1 LNAKMIRRH
10 PHVFGNLKAETAE
23 DVKQTWDQLKQKE
36 KKQEESSSLLE
47 GVPKHFPALMKAYE
61 LQKKAAK
68 AGFDWNDA
76 EEVLKKVQEELK
88 EMSEA
93 ETQEEKE
100 EELGDVLFALVN
112 FARFLKVQP
121 ELALH
126 GSCYKFERR
135 FRYIESQVRM
145 SQKSWE
151 DFSLEELDAWWD
163 EAKRLEKGE

>member
-1 LNAKMIRRH
+1 MIRRH

-23 DVKQTWDQLKQKE
+23 DVKQTWDQLKQRE
-36 KKQEESSSLLE
+36 KTRGIFLVAGGCAQTFPGFDESLRTAE
-47 GVPKHFPALMKAYE
+47 
-61 LQKKAAK
+61 KAAK